1 MELYVLFFVFMCSF
15 FGASVGSPHPR
26 VIDRNSPW
34 GGLALANNPIFYN
47 QPNPSSN
54 GRPLLRFGFVA
65 RRGPRI
71 KAQLFRA
78 RGGWRI
84 IWGFIV
90 GDARL
95 GMGMHGNETE
105 A

>member
-1 MELYVLFFVFMCSF
+1 MGLRRGKEAQRLVVLESRLIAAR
-15 FGASVGSPHPR
+15 GLR
-26 VIDRNSPW
+26 VV
-34 GGLALANNPIFYN
+34 GGLAPANDPIFYN
-47 QPNPSSN
+47 QPNPLSN
-54 GRPLLRFGFVA
+54 GRPLLRCGYVA